1 LTSATRPGQR
11 KFQLLRRRDEFLSH
25 FTVLDI
31 GTEFVKALVV
41 KREGDKGI
49 VLGVGKVR
57 QSTTH
62 MQAGAVAD
70 LQSVID
76 NCDRALT
83 EAEDMCETIPGQAV
97 IGIAGEQVRGFST
110 PLAMQRPQPQKPI
123 TQVEMATA
131 LQAVQ
136 RRAMRQAVRQMSQ
149 DLGVSEVNVK
159 LVHSTITAVRID
171 GYGVTNPVDFQG
183 HVLEITV
190 FNTFAPLTHIGAL
203 QTIARELDLELVAT
217 VAEPYALARGCSS
230 DEVFELGGIFVDV
243 GGGTTDVAV
252 VRHGGI
258 EATRMFA
265 LGGRAF
271 TKRLATDLG
280 LGLEEAERFKVAHA
294 EERLPAEQ
302 NAVARKSLEPTAEVL
317 AQGVALTLEELAAD
331 QPLPPTLLLAGGG
344 AELPE
349 VAEQLRNLDWNESVP
364 FTQAPT
370 VKVLGPQD
378 VQGIYDTTGLLIGC
392 QDVTP
397 MGLARQAVSLEDDAE
412 EPLGGLMRR
421 VLKTMKV

>member
-1 LTSATRPGQR
+1 MSKR
-11 KFQLLRRRDEFLSH
+11 KFTLMRRRDEFLTH

-41 KREGDKGI
+41 KREGDNGI

-57 QSTTH
+57 QATSH

-70 LQSVID
+70 IQSVID

-110 PLAMQRPQPQKPI
+110 SMTMPRPQPQTRI
-123 TQVEMATA
+123 SQADLATA

-136 RRAMRQAVRQMSQ
+136 RRALREAVRQMSQ
-149 DLGVSEVNVK
+149 DLGVAEVNVK
-159 LVHSTITAVRID
+159 LVHSAITSVRID
-171 GYGVTNPVDFQG
+171 GYSVTNPIDFQG
-183 HVLEITV
+183 HVVEIMV

-230 DEVFELGGIFVDV
+230 DEVYEIGGIFVDV

-265 LGGRAF
+265 LGGRSF
-271 TKRLATDLG
+271 TKRLSTDLAMS
-280 LGLEEAERFKVAHA
+280 LEEAERFKVAHA
-294 EERLPAEQ
+294 DGRLASEQ
-302 NAVARKSLEPTAEVL
+302 NAVARRSLEPTAEVL
-317 AQGVALTLEELAAD
+317 AQGVALTLEELAGD
-331 QPLPPTLLLAGGG
+331 EPLPPAIYLGGGG

-349 VAEQLRNLDWNESVP
+349 VTEQLRAVDWADSVP
-364 FTQAPT
+364 FPS
-370 VKVLGPQD
+370 VPVIKVLRPED
-378 VQGIYDTTGLLIGC
+378 VRGIYDTTGLLVGS

-397 MGLARQAVSLEDDAE
+397 MGLARHAVALEDEAD